1 MGYNNTK
8 NVSDKLKGIYICII
22 VALIIGLMSAFGL
35 FNFFNGILY
44 DKCVLLTT
52 EKSRTES
59 NVLLVEVTDDQMHD
73 SDMFWMRGLELLESL
88 GAKAIIFSFIPK
100 NVSEAFYKKT
110 LNYEN
115 VVFGREVLIGH
126 DDHLILTLEPLPDI
140 NDAEKLTC
148 GLLSIPAERHSLH
161 RKQYT
166 SRNIDG
172 VEYPT
177 LEMVAAQLISGG
189 SLRLARNPFTINF
202 NGKFNGLPTVNID
215 TLMSGS
221 MIKELVSGRVV
232 VIDAGITGQTSI
244 LQTPVSSYK
253 DPVSILEFRGY
264 ALDTLLSANAIRPL
278 GIIYV
283 SALLPV
289 IVAIGFIVFQIV
301 PHRINFWILVG
312 VSITCLP
319 AAWFI
324 LSFFLIWIPV
334 VEIIMAMSLGY
345 FFVFRSKTL
354 MEEEKAAEMLVDL
367 SVRLESRHL
376 PEDFY
381 TSSEHWSQIITM
393 VGQTLQ
399 LDKIIFLECLDDS
412 HFVSEVEALN
422 CSIKNIQERRRDY
435 ERPPYSVSVESRALV
450 KIEQRHFFK
459 DLEVHENEYI
469 IPLIFSSQVLG
480 FWVFSVAES
489 SQKKIS
495 KFESTIKNFASQI
508 SELLYRRRILQLQK
522 RSEGT
527 GLKRYMSMEGR
538 NSIYNELKQSL
549 AFMEKNLVLHETI
562 FNSTET
568 AIILYDLFGRL
579 MFVNQKMLKLLK
591 LFDVLP
597 FNITASDLGVK
608 LSSLGIDKI
617 KDVLQHVILEKKAV
631 SMYVHPDVDRNNVLA
646 LRISPLICSD
656 KESDIYSAGYFKVIG
671 LMFELSDIANMKQL
685 ISLKEH
691 LYKDLDYQIREKLE
705 AVILSASMLE
715 EDEKAPI
722 ALDERRDLL
731 KILQRNAEAIEE
743 LFGNVGRHLS
753 KDLTVSDV
761 ENYPVDPKGSLL
773 NAINLLKEKAELRRV
788 SFNIS
793 MPEFVSPA
801 TAAALLGEMIREVIA
816 ILVNDAV
823 EDSIINIT
831 LEEKDQ
837 RLVYSFNNKGFGLPD
852 ETLQKY
858 ISSEIETMESN
869 EYTRL
874 HSIAGRVRD
883 WGGEFRAS
891 GEVGV
896 GLNFTLILRSGLLPV
911 SF

>member
-1 MGYNNTK
+1 MGRNNAKT
-8 NVSDKLKGIYICII
+8 VSDKLKGIYICII

-35 FNFFNGILY
+35 FSFFNGILY

-59 NVLLVEVTDDQMHD
+59 NVLLVEATDDQIHD
-73 SDMFWMRGLELLESL
+73 SDLFWLSGLELLEGL

-100 NVSEAFYKKT
+100 NVSEDFYEKA
-110 LNYEN
+110 LSYEN
-115 VVFGREVLIGH
+115 VVFGRKIIINH
-126 DDHLILTLEPLPDI
+126 DAHLNQTLESLPHI
-140 NDAEKLTC
+140 IDAGRLTC

-161 RKQYT
+161 RDQYT
-166 SRNIDG
+166 SLNIDK
-172 VEYPT
+172 VVYPT
-177 LEMVAAQLISGG
+177 LEMAAARLISGS
-189 SLRLARNPFTINF
+189 SLRPTPNPFMINF
-202 NGKFNGLPTVNID
+202 NGKFNGLPTVNIE
-215 TLMSGS
+215 TLMSGG
-221 MIKELVSGRVV
+221 IKELVGGRVV
-232 VIDAGITGQTSI
+232 IIGAGITVQTSI
-244 LQTPVSSYK
+244 LQTPVSSYE
-253 DPVSILEFRGY
+253 DPTSILEFHGY
-264 ALDTLLSANAIRPL
+264 ALDTLLSGNAIRPL
-278 GIIYV
+278 GVIGV
-283 SALLPV
+283 LALLPV

-301 PHRINFWILVG
+301 TYRISFWIMVG
-312 VSITCLP
+312 VSIACLP
-319 AAWFI
+319 AAWFL

-334 VEIIMAMSLGY
+334 VEIMMAMVLGY

-354 MEEEKAAEMLVDL
+354 MEEEKAAEMLIDL

-393 VGQTLQ
+393 VGQTLH
-399 LDKIIFLECLDDS
+399 LDKIIFLECINGS

-422 CSIKNIQERRRDY
+422 CSIKDIEERRRDY
-435 ERPPYSVSVESRALV
+435 ERPPYSVSVDSRALV
-450 KIEQRHFFK
+450 KIEHRQFFK
-459 DLEVHENEYI
+459 DLETHEDEYI

-480 FWVFSVAES
+480 FWAFSVSES

-568 AIILYDLFGRL
+568 AIILYDLFGQL

-656 KESDIYSAGYFKVIG
+656 KESDIYSAGHFKVIG
-671 LMFELSDIANMKQL
+671 LLFELSDIANMKQL

-722 ALDERRDLL
+722 SLDERRDLL
-731 KILQRNAEAIEE
+731 KILQRNAESIEE

-761 ENYPVDPKGSLL
+761 ENYPVDPKEPLL
-773 NAINLLKEKAELRRV
+773 NTINLLEEKAELRRV
-788 SFNIS
+788 SFNMS
-793 MPEFVSPA
+793 MPEFVSPVN
-801 TAAALLGEMIREVIA
+801 AAALLGEMIREVVA

-858 ISSEIETMESN
+858 ISSEIETMEPN